1 MEEKYWN
8 FLHKS
13 QPRQILRQE
22 LLLAQF
28 LIDFQFV
35 YKKMFERALYIR
47 KKIYKKNLSFLRGP
61 KMVQIP

>member
-1 MEEKYWN
+1 MDEKYWN

-13 QPRQILRQE
+13 QPRHILHQE

-47 KKIYKKNLSFLRGP
+47 KKYIKKFKVFKGA
-61 KMVQIP
+61 

>member
-1 MEEKYWN
+1 MDEKYWN

-47 KKIYKKNLSFLRGP
+47 KKIYKKVEGF
-61 KMVQIP
+61 

>member
-1 MEEKYWN
+1 MDEKYWN

-13 QPRQILRQE
+13 QPRHILHQE

-47 KKIYKKNLSFLRGP
+47 KKIYKKVEGF
-61 KMVQIP
+61 